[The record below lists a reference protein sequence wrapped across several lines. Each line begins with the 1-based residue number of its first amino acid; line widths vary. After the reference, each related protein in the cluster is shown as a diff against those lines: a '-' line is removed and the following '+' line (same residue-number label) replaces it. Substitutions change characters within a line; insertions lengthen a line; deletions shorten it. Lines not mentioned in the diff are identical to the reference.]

1 MTGEADSPDDRAGAE
16 CIYLTKQKPGLK
28 AGTGETMLKRI
39 GAPRQRPRF
48 SCSPVLTFSFRSFV
62 EALEDSFTAYRTHSD
77 QRVTELE
84 DMIRQYIH
92 NNMTLSTSLVAA
104 SERSLG
110 LDRHDPSPL
119 AALGASMARRESIA
133 AGMIDLSTGIAPQHA
148 HVGDMADAPCPV
160 DPMQAAVHAPHP
172 SDYQRQTGPRPH
184 RSPLSRQYQPDSQS
198 NFSPSGMSML
208 PPNTGND
215 MQMYPYNS
223 HQLRAEDNPAS
234 YTPVS
239 YEPPIWTEGASMP
252 RDDIVQDLIR
262 LFFGKVAPWAFII
275 ISRADK
281 VWEPPWD
288 VVAHAI
294 VVVSLRFS
302 TDDRVR
308 PFRDQIYNAARQ
320 HVFIQAMDMTTIE
333 TMQALALLAIDVIGS
348 GKGPEH
354 WSALSLL
361 TRAAITMDLLKESDS
376 QQSPDAEAAMTSQ
389 AGTMKFP
396 SVLSKTKI
404 LPPPVM
410 WQEDE
415 ARRRL
420 FWLIFILD
428 RYTCTATAW
437 DIAIP
442 QADIKRRL
450 PCADELWR
458 GTVGLLPQQL
468 PHANVTDAAFR
479 SGFRQTPLCLHSIF
493 TVVHLPHLRLCI
505 LLHSS
510 SKHSTSWAEHTLYS
524 QDLSM
529 FRMLAPWRVGRT
541 QRQQSQVPP
550 IAGTMISIPRSVGWR
565 MSSPWSP
572 CIC

>member
-1 MTGEADSPDDRAGAE
+1 M
-16 CIYLTKQKPGLK
+16 
-28 AGTGETMLKRI
+28 
-39 GAPRQRPRF
+39 
-48 SCSPVLTFSFRSFV
+48 
-62 EALEDSFTAYRTHSD
+62 
-77 QRVTELE
+77 TELE

-92 NNMTLSTSLVAA
+92 NNMTLSTNLVAA
-104 SERSLG
+104 SEGSVG
-110 LDRHDPSPL
+110 LDRHGPSPL
-119 AALGASMARRESIA
+119 APLDPAMARRESIV
-133 AGMIDLSTGIAPQHA
+133 AGMIDLSTGIASQHT
-148 HVGDMADAPCPV
+148 HLRDMAGGPCSV
-160 DPMQAAVHAPHP
+160 ESMQAAVHAPGP
-172 SDYQRQTGPRPH
+172 SDYQRQTGPGPQQ
-184 RSPLSRQYQPDSQS
+184 SPLSRQYQPNSQS
-198 NFSPSGMSML
+198 DFASSTMSML
-208 PPNTGND
+208 PPNNGND

-239 YEPPIWTEGASMP
+239 YETPIWTEGASMP

-262 LFFGKVAPWAFII
+262 LFFAKVAPWGFII

-294 VVVSLRFS
+294 VVISLRFS
-302 TDDRVR
+302 TDERVK

-361 TRAAITMDLLKESDS
+361 TRAAITMDRLKEADS
-376 QQSPDAEAAMTSQ
+376 LQPLDAEATMTSQ
-389 AGTMKFP
+389 AGIMKFA

-450 PCADELWR
+450 PCADDLWR
-458 GTVGLLPQQL
+458 GTVG
-468 PHANVTDAAFR
+468 R
-479 SGFRQTPLCLHSIF
+479 
-493 TVVHLPHLRLCI
+493 
-505 LLHSS
+505 
-510 SKHSTSWAEHTLYS
+510 
-524 QDLSM
+524 
-529 FRMLAPWRVGRT
+529 
-541 QRQQSQVPP
+541 
-550 IAGTMISIPRSVGWR
+550 IP
-565 MSSPWSP
+565 
-572 CIC
+572 